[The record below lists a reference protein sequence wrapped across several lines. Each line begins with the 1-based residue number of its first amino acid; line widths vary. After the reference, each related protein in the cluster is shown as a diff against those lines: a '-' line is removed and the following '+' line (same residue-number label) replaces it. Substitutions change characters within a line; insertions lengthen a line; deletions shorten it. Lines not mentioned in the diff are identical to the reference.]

1 MDGLSQINIQ
11 KINED
16 FGMFSGVLQGVKQD
30 TQAAL
35 KDFIMLNKT
44 FGEAITDVFKSMLD
58 RLAGLASEMLT
69 DQLFG
74 WLMGGGKG
82 GNQQQGGGGGMFGG
96 DKGGGILGG
105 LFGGGTGGLLGNL
118 FGGIAYD
125 GGMVGDLEQ
134 IPNFAGGGMVSQIAK
149 GMDKE
154 RAMSG
159 LKPHLIIANE
169 GERVLTPEETKYW
182 NQMKKDSKAPGYA
195 EGGMVG
201 MQMPFAGTNSSS
213 RGSGDVS
220 ISIPVTVNGGSD
232 GDVNVAQLKRAMEA
246 AVQETIKK
254 ERRPGGS
261 LGRGGLYDR

>member
-1 MDGLSQINIQ
+1 
-11 KINED
+11 
-16 FGMFSGVLQGVKQD
+16 
-30 TQAAL
+30 
-35 KDFIMLNKT
+35 
-44 FGEAITDVFKSMLD
+44 
-58 RLAGLASEMLT
+58 
-69 DQLFG
+69 
-74 WLMGGGKG
+74 MGGGKG

-182 NQMKKDSKAPGYA
+182 NQMKKDSKASGYA
-195 EGGMVG
+195 DGGMVG

-246 AVQETIKK
+246 AVQEIIKK